1 MFRIVNERLAWW
13 SVTFP
18 GVAEDGEVVENRIEL
33 RFRILDEDEFPEFMV
48 KLTDTAALANPAVA
62 DAAASGEAPEAPS
75 VLAARLLAPIV
86 RDWRGVASEN
96 GEALPYSEE
105 TFRLLLRQPGV
116 SGAVGRAYINC
127 RNATPDIRAGN

>member
-13 SVTFP
+13 PVIFP
-18 GVAEDGEVVENRIEL
+18 GVSEDGNVIENKIEL
-33 RFRILDEDEFPEFMV
+33 RFRILDEDEFPEFMA
-48 KLTDTAALANPAVA
+48 KLADTAALANPSVAA
-62 DAAASGEAPEAPS
+62 DAASGMAPDSPS
-75 VLAARLLAPIV
+75 LLAARLLSPIV

-96 GEALPYSEE
+96 GEPLPYSEE

-127 RNATPDIRAGN
+127 RNATPEVRSGN